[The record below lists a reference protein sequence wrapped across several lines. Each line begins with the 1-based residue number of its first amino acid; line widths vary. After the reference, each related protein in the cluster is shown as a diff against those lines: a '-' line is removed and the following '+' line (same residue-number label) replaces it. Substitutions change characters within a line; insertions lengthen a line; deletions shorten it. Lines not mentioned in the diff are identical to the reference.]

1 MNYLH
6 ACRVYHPAR
15 VSLFHYALND
25 FDFRTK
31 AREND
36 KLGSVPDPGASPRK
50 YEASILEEK
59 A

>member
-1 MNYLH
+1 
-6 ACRVYHPAR
+6 